1 MKSDETI
8 KFHQIS
14 SDFIIFQKI
23 GYFNVWTISLGF
35 ILESK
40 GIPGLNGNAS
50 LSKHESFYTGFN
62 GFHLKII
69 IPITHLFVFP
79 FVKDWN
85 SCLQLFQAY
94 QKKLL

>member
-35 ILESK
+35 ILLESK

-62 GFHLKII
+62 GFHLK
-69 IPITHLFVFP
+69 
-79 FVKDWN
+79 
-85 SCLQLFQAY
+85 
-94 QKKLL
+94 